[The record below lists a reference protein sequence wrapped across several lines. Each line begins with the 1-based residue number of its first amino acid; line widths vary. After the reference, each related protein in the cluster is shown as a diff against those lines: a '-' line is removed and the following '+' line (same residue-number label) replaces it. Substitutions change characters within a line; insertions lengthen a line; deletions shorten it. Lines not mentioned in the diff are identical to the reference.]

1 MLNCS
6 LRGEEFRGRLK
17 KQERDSG
24 LRRIHQA
31 SQRMPLTYLIRK
43 MVLVERTVINDDD
56 GGNAVE
62 TDVEATCGGVT
73 LTRVGVVWGR
83 CNRCNHTGTS

>member
-1 MLNCS
+1 
-6 LRGEEFRGRLK
+6 
-17 KQERDSG
+17 
-24 LRRIHQA
+24 
-31 SQRMPLTYLIRK
+31 